1 MHFEMW
7 IYPVELLTLKI
18 YYIVFSNYIYFRK
31 LVFKYSRARDRKVR
45 EKSKKRNGD
54 RTMHE
59 IINNDRKVR
68 NT

>member
-1 MHFEMW
+1 MW

-31 LVFKYSRARDRKVR
+31 LVFKNSRARDKKVR

-59 IINNDRKVR
+59 IINNDRNVR

>member
-1 MHFEMW
+1 MW

-31 LVFKYSRARDRKVR
+31 LVFKNSRPRDKKGR
-45 EKSKKRNGD
+45 EKSKKRYGD

-59 IINNDRKVR
+59 IINNDRNVR